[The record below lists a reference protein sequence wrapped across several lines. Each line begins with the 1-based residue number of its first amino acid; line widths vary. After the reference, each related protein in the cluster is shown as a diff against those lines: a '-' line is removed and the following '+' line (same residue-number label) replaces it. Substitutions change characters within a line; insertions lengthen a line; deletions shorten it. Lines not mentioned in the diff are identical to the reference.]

1 MKHLLCIYILAAL
14 LLVSCTASRDVI
26 KHNET
31 IYKYQDRQDS
41 IFRALLLRDSI
52 YARDSIYVREKG
64 DTVYQ
69 YVEKMRYQYID
80 RVDTIYRNVLR
91 CDTVYINRTDTTT
104 VIKEVKVEKPV
115 KWYNH
120 GFVLVGRLCCIA
132 AILWALFLYIKRKF

>member
-1 MKHLLCIYILAAL
+1 MKHVLCWILAAL
-14 LLVSCTASRDVI
+14 LMISCTASRDVI

-31 IYKYQDRQDS
+31 FYRYQDRQDS
-41 IFRALLLRDSI
+41 IFKALLLRDSI

-80 RVDTIYRNVLR
+80 RMDTIYRNVLR

-115 KWYNH
+115 KWYNQ
-120 GFVLVGRLCCIA
+120 GFVWVGRLCCIA
-132 AILWALFLYIKRKF
+132 SILWALFLYIKRKF

>member
-1 MKHLLCIYILAAL
+1 MKHVLCWILAAL
-14 LLVSCTASRDVI
+14 LMISCTASRDVI

-31 IYKYQDRQDS
+31 FYRYQDRQDS
-41 IFRALLLRDSI
+41 IFKALLLRDSI

-80 RVDTIYRNVLR
+80 RMDTIYRNVLR
-91 CDTVYINRTDTTT
+91 CYTVYINRTDTTT

-115 KWYNH
+115 KWYNQ
-120 GFVLVGRLCCIA
+120 GFVWVGRLCCIA
-132 AILWALFLYIKRKF
+132 SILWALFLYIKRKF

>member
-1 MKHLLCIYILAAL
+1 MKHLLCWILAAL
-14 LLVSCTASRDVI
+14 LLISCTASRDVI

-31 IYKYQDRQDS
+31 FYKYQDRQDS
-41 IFRALLLRDSI
+41 IFKALLLRDSI

-104 VIKEVKVEKPV
+104 VIKEVKIKKPV
-115 KWYNH
+115 KWYNQ
-120 GFVLVGRLCCIA
+120 GFVWVGRICCIA
-132 AILWALFLYIKRKF
+132 AILWALFLYLKRKF